1 MPRRVRGAADRPHPR
16 ALATSYLFAGD
27 PESGQPYLHLEDLVE
42 AVARVVDR
50 RRELPTETVL
60 LLGEPETY
68 SYATLQRRIGELLH
82 GQPWPT
88 RSLPKELVKAGAWVQ
103 DEVLEQDPFIKPWMV
118 DMADDH
124 YALNIG
130 RAGDLLGWAPRHRLL
145 ATLPEMIERLEA
157 DPPGW
162 YRANKLNPATVAAAE
177 PVLERVRER
186 DERGGPVEAR
196 ALREAEARLTA
207 QRRRTLWAHLVNMAL
222 GVWRR
227 GAVHLRAPDPVTN
240 AVPPPAAGADPL
252 LGRRG
257 RGHGAVPVA
266 ELAAWGRP
274 FWRTPCSRAH
284 RPWKRVVTR
293 RRIWELPLGGVC
305 ARVPHGRGQ
314 LSLDPER

>member
-1 MPRRVRGAADRPHPR
+1 MILRLAGVYDEQCRAAFVAQQIARIYERSP
-16 ALATSYLFAGD
+16 TSYLFAGD
-27 PESGQPYLHLEDLVE
+27 PESGQPYLHVEDLVE
-42 AVARVVDR
+42 AVVRVVDR
-50 RRELPTETVL
+50 RRSLPTETVL

-68 SYATLQRRIGELLH
+68 SYATLQRRIGELIH

-88 RSLPKELVKAGAWVQ
+88 RSLPKDLVKAGAWLQ
-103 DEVLEQDPFIKPWMV
+103 DEVLEQDPFIKAWMV

-130 RAGDLLGWAPRHRLL
+130 RAHDLLGWAPRHRLL
-145 ATLPEMIERLEA
+145 ATLPEMIERLET

-177 PVLERVRER
+177 PVLERVRRR

-196 ALREAEARLTA
+196 ALAKPRPGSR
-207 QRRRTLWAHLVNMAL
+207 RSRRTLWAHLVNMVL
-222 GVWRR
+222 GPWLIL
-227 GAVHLRAPDPVTN
+227 GPLSYGLLDPVTN

-266 ELAAWGRP
+266 ELARGTAVLAHPVQGR
-274 FWRTPCSRAH
+274 TA
-284 RPWKRVVTR
+284 
-293 RRIWELPLGGVC
+293 L
-305 ARVPHGRGQ
+305 GRG
-314 LSLDPER
+314 S